1 MDKMAVPLKAF
12 VAGDRRQRSICA
24 RLIQRASRDARRE
37 RRSLR
42 ADGDR
47 WRSAIASS
55 HTL

>member
-37 RRSLR
+37 RRSLSTQGGR
-42 ADGDR
+42 RPMA
-47 WRSAIASS
+47 
-55 HTL
+55 